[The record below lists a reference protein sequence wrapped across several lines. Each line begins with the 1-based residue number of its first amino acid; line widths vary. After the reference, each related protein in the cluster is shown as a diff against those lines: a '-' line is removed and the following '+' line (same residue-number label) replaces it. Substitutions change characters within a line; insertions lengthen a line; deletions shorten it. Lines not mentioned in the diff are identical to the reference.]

1 MILGA
6 ALLAA
11 GAATSMAQSNVYSL
25 NVVGY
30 ITIPVAT
37 GYTLIANNLD
47 FDGTGTNNLMTNT
60 LNGLV
65 ANDVTF
71 SVYKYDTN
79 YSTFDIWQ
87 WNKNSAAWS
96 DQTPGQGPDF
106 SVATLNPGEAAF
118 IFIAKA
124 SYTSNF
130 TVVGNV
136 LQGTSTN
143 ANLPGNNNYAMIG
156 PIYPLSGPIDA
167 SGTNGTLAFPDIT
180 TYSVYFWDAAINGY
194 DIWQWNKNSGQWN
207 SQGGSL
213 TNQGN
218 PTTTGNGPIVNAGQG
233 FFITTKNTG
242 WTNSFTVQ

>member
-30 ITIPVAT
+30 INIPVAT

-47 FDGTGTNNLMTNT
+47 YDGTGTNNLMTNVVS
-60 LNGLV
+60 GLV
-65 ANDVTF
+65 ANNVTF

-79 YSTFDIWQ
+79 YASFDIWQ
-87 WNKNSAAWS
+87 WNKVSATWS
-96 DQTPGQGPDF
+96 DQTPGQGPDY
-106 SVATLNPGEAAF
+106 SVATLNPGEGAF
-118 IFIAKA
+118 IFIGKA

-136 LQGTSTN
+136 LQGTYTN
-143 ANLPGNNNYAMIG
+143 KGLPGNNNYAMIA
-156 PIYPLSGPIDA
+156 PSFPLSGPIDA
-167 SGTNGTLAFPDIT
+167 SGTNGTLAFPDVT

-194 DIWQWNKNSGQWN
+194 DVWQWNKVSGTW
-207 SQGGSL
+207 SLQGGN
-213 TNQGN
+213 TNNNTNVGGTGQG
-218 PTTTGNGPIVNAGQG
+218 PVVSVGQG